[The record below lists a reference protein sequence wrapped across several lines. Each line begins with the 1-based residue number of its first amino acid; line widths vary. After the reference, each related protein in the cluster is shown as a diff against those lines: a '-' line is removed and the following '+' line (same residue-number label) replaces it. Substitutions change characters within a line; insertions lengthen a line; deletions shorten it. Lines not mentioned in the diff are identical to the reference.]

1 LSKQDYWF
9 AKITETKSITK
20 TESNMKKKVLTGKEI
35 IRILNAK
42 KSILDSYTVKKI
54 GLFGSFAKDKQ
65 NKNSDI
71 DLIVEFGN
79 PDLDNFMDLVD
90 YLENLFGRKVE
101 VLTPIGVDTIRIK
114 EVAED
119 IKRSVLYV

>member
-1 LSKQDYWF
+1 
-9 AKITETKSITK
+9 
-20 TESNMKKKVLTGKEI
+20 MKNKVLTSKEI
-35 IRILNAK
+35 ISILNEK
-42 KSILDSYTVKKI
+42 KNILKRYTVKKI

-65 NKNSDI
+65 DKNSDI

-79 PDLDNFMDLVD
+79 PDLDNFMNLVD

-101 VLTPIGVDTIRIK
+101 VLTPIGVETIRIK

-119 IKRSVLYV
+119 IKRSVIYV

>member
-1 LSKQDYWF
+1 
-9 AKITETKSITK
+9 
-20 TESNMKKKVLTGKEI
+20 MKNKVLTSKEI
-35 IRILNAK
+35 ISILNEK
-42 KSILDSYTVKKI
+42 KNILERYTVKKI

-79 PDLDNFMDLVD
+79 PDLDNFMNLID
-90 YLENLFGRKVE
+90 YLENLFGRRVE

-119 IKRSVLYV
+119 IKRSVIYV

>member
-1 LSKQDYWF
+1 
-9 AKITETKSITK
+9 
-20 TESNMKKKVLTGKEI
+20 MKNKVLTSKEI
-35 IRILNAK
+35 ISILNEK
-42 KSILDSYTVKKI
+42 KNILERYTVKKI

-79 PDLDNFMDLVD
+79 PDLDNFMNLVD

-119 IKRSVLYV
+119 IKRSVIYV

>member
-1 LSKQDYWF
+1 
-9 AKITETKSITK
+9 
-20 TESNMKKKVLTGKEI
+20 MKNKVLTSKEI
-35 IRILNAK
+35 ISILNEK
-42 KSILDSYTVKKI
+42 KNILERYTVKKI

-65 NKNSDI
+65 DKNSDI

-79 PDLDNFMDLVD
+79 PDLDNFMNLVD

-101 VLTPIGVDTIRIK
+101 VLTPIGVETIRIK

-119 IKRSVLYV
+119 IKRSVIYV

>member
-1 LSKQDYWF
+1 
-9 AKITETKSITK
+9 
-20 TESNMKKKVLTGKEI
+20 MKNKVLTGKI
-35 IRILNAK
+35 IISILNEK
-42 KSILDSYTVKKI
+42 KNILEGYTVKKI

-79 PDLDNFMDLVD
+79 PNLDNFMDLVD

-119 IKRSVLYV
+119 IKRSVLHQPQIFQN

>member
-1 LSKQDYWF
+1 
-9 AKITETKSITK
+9 
-20 TESNMKKKVLTGKEI
+20 MKNKVLTGKEI
-35 IRILNAK
+35 ISILNEK
-42 KSILDSYTVKKI
+42 KNILKRYTVKKI

-65 NKNSDI
+65 DKNSDI

-79 PDLDNFMDLVD
+79 PDIDNFMNLVD
-90 YLENLFGRKVE
+90 YLENLFGRRVE

-119 IKRSVLYV
+119 IKRSVIYV

>member
-1 LSKQDYWF
+1 
-9 AKITETKSITK
+9 
-20 TESNMKKKVLTGKEI
+20 MKNKVLTSKEI
-35 IRILNAK
+35 I
-42 KSILDSYTVKKI
+42 SILSEKKNILERYTVKKI

-65 NKNSDI
+65 DKNSDI

-79 PDLDNFMDLVD
+79 PDLDNFMNLVD

-119 IKRSVLYV
+119 IKRSVIYV

>member
-1 LSKQDYWF
+1 
-9 AKITETKSITK
+9 
-20 TESNMKKKVLTGKEI
+20 MKNKVLTSKEI
-35 IRILNAK
+35 ISILNEK
-42 KSILDSYTVKKI
+42 KNILERYTVKKI

-65 NKNSDI
+65 DKNSDI

-79 PDLDNFMDLVD
+79 PDLDNFMNLVD
-90 YLENLFGRKVE
+90 YLENLFGRRVE

-119 IKRSVLYV
+119 IKRSVIYV

>member
-1 LSKQDYWF
+1 
-9 AKITETKSITK
+9 
-20 TESNMKKKVLTGKEI
+20 MKNKVLTGKI
-35 IRILNAK
+35 IISILNEK
-42 KSILDSYTVKKI
+42 KNILEGYTVKKI

-101 VLTPIGVDTIRIK
+101 ALTPIGVDTIRIK

>member
-1 LSKQDYWF
+1 
-9 AKITETKSITK
+9 
-20 TESNMKKKVLTGKEI
+20 MKNKALTGKKI
-35 IRILNAK
+35 ISILNEK
-42 KSILDSYTVKKI
+42 KSILDGYTVKKI

-79 PDLDNFMDLVD
+79 PNLDNFMDLVD
-90 YLENLFGRKVE
+90 YLENLFGRRVE
-101 VLTPIGVDTIRIK
+101 ILTPIGIDTIRIK

-119 IKRSVLYV
+119 IKRSVVYV

>member
-1 LSKQDYWF
+1 
-9 AKITETKSITK
+9 
-20 TESNMKKKVLTGKEI
+20 MKNKVLTSKEI
-35 IRILNAK
+35 ISILNEK
-42 KSILDSYTVKKI
+42 KNILKRYTVKKI

-79 PDLDNFMDLVD
+79 PDLDNFMNLVD

-119 IKRSVLYV
+119 IKRSVIYV

>member
-1 LSKQDYWF
+1 
-9 AKITETKSITK
+9 
-20 TESNMKKKVLTGKEI
+20 MKKKVLTGKEI
-35 IRILNAK
+35 ISILNEK
-42 KSILDSYTVKKI
+42 KSILDSYTVQKI

-65 NKNSDI
+65 DINSDI

-79 PDLDNFMDLVD
+79 PNLDNFMDLVD

>member
-1 LSKQDYWF
+1 
-9 AKITETKSITK
+9 
-20 TESNMKKKVLTGKEI
+20 MKNKVLTSKEI
-35 IRILNAK
+35 ISILNEK
-42 KSILDSYTVKKI
+42 KNILERYTVKKI

-79 PDLDNFMDLVD
+79 PDLDNFMNLID
-90 YLENLFGRKVE
+90 YLENLFGRRVE

-114 EVAED
+114 EVAAD
-119 IKRSVLYV
+119 IKRSVIYV

>member
-1 LSKQDYWF
+1 
-9 AKITETKSITK
+9 
-20 TESNMKKKVLTGKEI
+20 MKNKVLTSKEI
-35 IRILNAK
+35 ISILNEK
-42 KSILDSYTVKKI
+42 KNILERDTVKKI
-54 GLFGSFAKDKQ
+54 GLFGSFTKDKQ

-79 PDLDNFMDLVD
+79 PDLDNFMNLVD

-119 IKRSVLYV
+119 IKRSVIYV